1 MRDVLIESWDALH
14 SAVFENVWD
23 PAIMRYRNNR
33 VYRGMSDGQW
43 ALTPSLNRAC
53 PQDLSLEKILLRSF
67 MKYGYTEL
75 QGCNSFW
82 ELVAMG
88 QQFGL
93 PTRLL
98 DWTYSPLVAAHFATE
113 DIDYY
118 DRDGVIWCVNIED
131 VNANLPPS
139 LRQKLS
145 EQRADIFTR
154 DILEDVAHNFTS
166 LQALSDQPFALFF
179 EPASTVNRIAN
190 QYALFSAVSDPAVT
204 LLDLPESECFVRLI
218 ISKKAKLEI
227 RDKLDYINIS
237 ERMIYPGLASA
248 AGSPAATPRWGR
260 AITPNTPRRNSRE
273 YRPGHEQKRRLS
285 KV

>member
-139 LRQKLS
+139 LRQQL
-145 EQRADIFTR
+145 
-154 DILEDVAHNFTS
+154 
-166 LQALSDQPFALFF
+166 
-179 EPASTVNRIAN
+179 
-190 QYALFSAVSDPAVT
+190 
-204 LLDLPESECFVRLI
+204 
-218 ISKKAKLEI
+218 
-227 RDKLDYINIS
+227 
-237 ERMIYPGLASA
+237 
-248 AGSPAATPRWGR
+248 
-260 AITPNTPRRNSRE
+260 
-273 YRPGHEQKRRLS
+273 
-285 KV
+285 

>member
-204 LLDLPESECFVRLI
+204 LLDLPESEC
-218 ISKKAKLEI
+218 KQ
-227 RDKLDYINIS
+227 NQ
-237 ERMIYPGLASA
+237 
-248 AGSPAATPRWGR
+248 
-260 AITPNTPRRNSRE
+260 NRRNNAPYTPSSRFCHFDCFFIIH
-273 YRPGHEQKRRLS
+273 RSTAVG
-285 KV
+285 

>member
-154 DILEDVAHNFTS
+154 YILEEVAHNFTS

-237 ERMIYPGLASA
+237 ERMIYPGLDGICRWIARRYA
-248 AGSPAATPRWGR
+248 PLGPRYN
-260 AITPNTPRRNSRE
+260 AE
-273 YRPGHEQKRRLS
+273 HAKEEQP
-285 KV
+285 